1 MGTRSRRLIST
12 TLLAIATVVGSA
24 LIGLS
29 QDRPRYSSSQ
39 YADREWT
46 VPEGTVISMRM
57 DRTLSSRTS
66 RVGDRFTGTVTI
78 PVHVNGRTVIPAGSI
93 IEGRVTEVTPAKRM
107 SKSGT
112 IAIDFDEL
120 ILPNGFRARLVGSLT
135 SEDPEAQ
142 KRIDEEG
149 QVSGDKRDKAVFVG
163 GGGAIGAVLGGIA
176 GGGKGAILGGI
187 AGAGVGVAGVLLSKG
202 EEAEVPTG
210 TPFGVQLR
218 QPLVISNDPNA
229 RDLPVDSDSADPSIA
244 PDARER
250 SPERRDR
257 VDEGPVDTPP
267 PTERRSRR
275 RDRAD
280 DPTADPGPPAES
292 RDRKRDSEGAGD
304 PDGAPD
310 SSDPA
315 TESAPPPGPPL
326 PLSSPEMIRRA
337 QTALKDQ
344 GYYEGGIDGQMTP
357 RTSTALRTFQRERH
371 LPETGNLDDAT
382 AKALGILS
390 AVNPD
395 DRRSGRTQSR
405 DTGAVGRSA
414 PARDS
419 AAGEPPAGASDA
431 VLANVVSAI
440 ANRDPDGA
448 ITVVINTQANTGG
461 WRWFGDHVVNGDTLE
476 VYARGIRPAGISTQ
490 ILTRGRIEL
499 NINEGVD
506 YVRRLVVHSAGGDLN
521 VLIRNTGGSSRDSA
535 TARDSGPA
543 RDSAPRRDSGPAR
556 DTTPVRETSPPV
568 RDSAATPAPVSIQRK
583 AEDLLAEYQRLVGVR
598 LTGTGLEF
606 ESRATRDEDE
616 IELLFALDSFANA
629 SQLYA
634 RLLPSL
640 RDNQS
645 LRSAAL
651 ALSRE
656 ARRSDRL
663 FSTSSSR
670 AANTL
675 TARWDSIRQDIL
687 KLMQN
692 HRISST
698 DLDF

>member
-1 MGTRSRRLIST
+1 MQEISPRIRVQL
-12 TLLAIATVVGSA
+12 TLQFRPTPEHGRVNEAIELMTVQSILPLRPSGEVGDA
-24 LIGLS
+24 IGLKT
-29 QDRPRYSSSQ
+29 QQQTQALRPNLEI
-39 YADREWT
+39 ADQIESTRLRAT
-46 VPEGTVISMRM
+46 RM
-57 DRTLSSRTS
+57 ERR
-66 RVGDRFTGTVTI
+66 
-78 PVHVNGRTVIPAGSI
+78 
-93 IEGRVTEVTPAKRM
+93 TPAPRH
-107 SKSGT
+107 
-112 IAIDFDEL
+112 
-120 ILPNGFRARLVGSLT
+120 
-135 SEDPEAQ
+135 
-142 KRIDEEG
+142 RIPLHL
-149 QVSGDKRDKAVFVG
+149 QV
-163 GGGAIGAVLGGIA
+163 
-176 GGGKGAILGGI
+176 
-187 AGAGVGVAGVLLSKG
+187 
-202 EEAEVPTG
+202 
-210 TPFGVQLR
+210 
-218 QPLVISNDPNA
+218 
-229 RDLPVDSDSADPSIA
+229 
-244 PDARER
+244 
-250 SPERRDR
+250 
-257 VDEGPVDTPP
+257 
-267 PTERRSRR
+267 
-275 RDRAD
+275 
-280 DPTADPGPPAES
+280 
-292 RDRKRDSEGAGD
+292 
-304 PDGAPD
+304 
-310 SSDPA
+310 
-315 TESAPPPGPPL
+315 PPL
-326 PLSSPEMIRRA
+326 PLSSPEMIRHA

-344 GYYEGGIDGQMTP
+344 GYYEGTIDGQLTP
-357 RTSTALRTFQRERH
+357 RTSNALRTFQRERH

-382 AKALGILS
+382 AKALGILGG
-390 AVNPD
+390 VNAD
-395 DRRSGRTQSR
+395 DRRAGKTQSR
-405 DTGAVGRSA
+405 DTVPVGRSA

-419 AAGEPPAGASDA
+419 AAGEPPAGVSDA

-476 VYARGIRPAGISTQ
+476 VYARGVRPTGITTQ
-490 ILTRGRIEL
+490 VLTRGRIEL
-499 NINEGVD
+499 NIDEGVD
-506 YVRRLVVHSAGGDLN
+506 YVRRLVVHSAGGDMN

-535 TARDSGPA
+535 SGRDSGPS

-568 RDSAATPAPVSIQRK
+568 RESVATPAPVSVQRK

-675 TARWDSIRQDIL
+675 TAKWDSIRQDIL